1 MTWEPKTVSFRIER
15 LFESIGRTKNSEK
28 ELFSILK
35 VLRELNK
42 EITVQS
48 RNMENQSKY
57 LSQKKTE
64 IDLILSQLKQK
75 ILAEL
80 ETPLEDGIE
89 NETLLNQ
96 TSKKKILL
104 TSLLPQLNLTES
116 EKKRINSNSL
126 VQSSKVNTYNN

>member
-28 ELFSILK
+28 QLFSILK

-80 ETPLEDGIE
+80 ETPLEDETE

-116 EKKRINSNSL
+116 EKKKISNNSL
-126 VQSSKVNTYNN
+126 VQSSKVNT